1 MKKIF
6 CLLCCIVAF
15 ALSSWA
21 GGGTNYYYKVTAKAA
36 PTPTG
41 AGKVYVASSKET
53 APADGDEKWK
63 DKAEGTGSE
72 YSSGQA
78 ASTEFYLFA
87 NPAEGYVFDKWTK
100 ADGTTEV
107 SRQKKTSTGMLTSS
121 SKEESK
127 PAEYGYIAH
136 FSKAG
141 DVYVVSED
149 ETIGTAG
156 IDKPK
161 NTVGDAVTLTAYPD
175 MFSGTFKA

>member
-1 MKKIF
+1 MLKKIF

-15 ALSSWA
+15 VLPSWA
-21 GGGTNYYYKVTAKAA
+21 GGSNYYFKVTATAQ
-36 PTPTG
+36 PTG
-41 AGKVYVASSKET
+41 AGKVYVSESNKVPKSTDYEET
-53 APADGDEKWK
+53 KTVTTSEN
-63 DKAEGTGSE
+63 TGQ
-72 YSSGQA
+72 QA
-78 ASTEFYLFA
+78 ASKEFWLYA
-87 NPAEGYVFDKWTK
+87 KPAEGYVFDKWTK
-100 ADGTTEV
+100 DDGTTEV
-107 SRQKKTSTGMLTSS
+107 SRQKSTSTGMLTSS

>member
-1 MKKIF
+1 MLKKIF

-15 ALSSWA
+15 VLPSWA
-21 GGGTNYYYKVTAKAA
+21 AGGTDYYYKVTATAQ
-36 PTPTG
+36 PTG
-41 AGKVYVASSKET
+41 AGKVYVSSSKET
-53 APADGDEKWK
+53 APADGDAKWK
-63 DKAEGTGSE
+63 DEAEVTKSAN
-72 YSSGQA
+72 STGQA
-78 ASTEFYLFA
+78 ASKEFWLYA
-87 NPAEGYVFDKWTK
+87 KPAEGYVFDKWTK
-100 ADGTTEV
+100 DDGTTEV
-107 SRQKKTSTGMLTSS
+107 SRQKSTSTGMLTSS